1 MRFNDSVI
9 AHIAKLLQLGIL
21 TGTDIVDHLRMIRLR
36 VAQEEGEI
44 NDELFLTANYE
55 ENSEKNIAR
64 MLTEITDLTGA
75 EAEA

>member
-9 AHIAKLLQLGIL
+9 AHIAKLLQL